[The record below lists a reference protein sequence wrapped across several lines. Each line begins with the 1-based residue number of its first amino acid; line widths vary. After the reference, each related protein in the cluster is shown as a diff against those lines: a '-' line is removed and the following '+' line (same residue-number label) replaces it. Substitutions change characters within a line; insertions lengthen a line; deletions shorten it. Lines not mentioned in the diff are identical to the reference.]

1 MKKYIIPE
9 TTIIHVNPSPLLT
22 GSTKNNG
29 NISVVVDETG
39 SSGDP
44 TITVSTED
52 NPDVGFPSLMMQKPG
67 KVVSAHG
74 KRTTKL
80 K

>member
-22 GSTKNNG
+22 GSPKNNN
-29 NISVVVDETG
+29 NISVVVDETNT
-39 SSGDP
+39 SSDP

-52 NPDVGFPSLMMQKPG
+52 NSGAGSFIDDAKAWEGGF
-67 KVVSAHG
+67 SAW
-74 KRTTKL
+74 KEDN
-80 K
+80 

>member
-22 GSTKNNG
+22 GSPKNNN

-39 SSGDP
+39 SSGNNP

-52 NPDVGFPSLMMQKPG
+52 NSGAGSIIDDAKAWKGGF
-67 KVVSAHG
+67 SAWEEDN
-74 KRTTKL
+74 
-80 K
+80 

>member
-22 GSTKNNG
+22 GSPKNNN
-29 NISVVVDETG
+29 NISVVVDEST
-39 SSGDP
+39 SGGP

-52 NPDVGFPSLMMQKPG
+52 NSGAGSIIDDAKAWKGGF
-67 KVVSAHG
+67 SAWEEDN
-74 KRTTKL
+74 
-80 K
+80 

>member
-22 GSTKNNG
+22 GSPKNNN
-29 NISVVVDETG
+29 NISVVVDEKG
-39 SSGDP
+39 SSGGP

-52 NPDVGFPSLMMQKPG
+52 NPDVGSFIDDAKAWKG
-67 KVVSAHG
+67 GFSAWEEDN
-74 KRTTKL
+74 
-80 K
+80 

>member
-1 MKKYIIPE
+1 M
-9 TTIIHVNPSPLLT
+9 IHVNPSPLLT

-39 SSGDP
+39 SPGDP

-52 NPDVGFPSLMMQKPG
+52 NPDVGSFIDDAKAWKG
-67 KVVSAHG
+67 GFSAWEEDN
-74 KRTTKL
+74 
-80 K
+80 

>member
-52 NPDVGFPSLMMQKPG
+52 NPDVGSFIDDAKAWKG
-67 KVVSAHG
+67 GFSAWEEDN
-74 KRTTKL
+74 
-80 K
+80 

>member
-52 NPDVGFPSLMMQKPG
+52 NPDVGSIIDDAKAWKGGF
-67 KVVSAHG
+67 SAWEEDN
-74 KRTTKL
+74 
-80 K
+80 

>member
-22 GSTKNNG
+22 GSPKNNN
-29 NISVVVDETG
+29 NISVVVDEKG
-39 SSGDP
+39 SSSDP

-52 NPDVGFPSLMMQKPG
+52 NSGAGSIIDDAKAWRGGF
-67 KVVSAHG
+67 SAWEEDD
-74 KRTTKL
+74 
-80 K
+80 

>member
-22 GSTKNNG
+22 GSPKNNN
-29 NISVVVDETG
+29 NISVVVEEG
-39 SSGDP
+39 SSGNP

-52 NPDVGFPSLMMQKPG
+52 NPDVGSIIDDAKAWKGGF
-67 KVVSAHG
+67 SAWEEDN
-74 KRTTKL
+74 
-80 K
+80 

>member
-1 MKKYIIPE
+1 MIQL
-9 TTIIHVNPSPLLT
+9 NPSPLLT

-52 NPDVGFPSLMMQKPG
+52 NPDVGSIIDDAKAWKGGF
-67 KVVSAHG
+67 SAWEEDN
-74 KRTTKL
+74 
-80 K
+80 